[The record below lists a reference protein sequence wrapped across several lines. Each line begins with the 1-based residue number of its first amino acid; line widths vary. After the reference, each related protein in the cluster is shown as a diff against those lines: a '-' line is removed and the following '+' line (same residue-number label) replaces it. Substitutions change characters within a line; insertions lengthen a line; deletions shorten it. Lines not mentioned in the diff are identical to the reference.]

1 MKCCE
6 LVSRLLL
13 IPVARRRDEQPPA
26 MNADGARKNELSS
39 NPQLGPGCGWSEA
52 PLSARVYSSEPTK
65 ERRLT
70 LPDLH
75 PDGVGAKSSHS
86 NRSRSSSSSNSSA
99 SNMSSRSTSR
109 RSGGSASA
117 PWTSSSASASSSS
130 SLSSL
135 VLAERRPTTCWQS
148 GRLRSRLGK
157 RQSTCDCPNDVS
169 QAAKSNRVWPSVHSF
184 SCGGAASASN
194 ASDVEASVQS
204 ARHALFDPDHTHNI
218 NNGHRLLTRASLSLP
233 LLLLTAASSSW
244 TPVLAAVLR
253 TTRRCD
259 GRTVS
264 DTTRSQ

>member
-1 MKCCE
+1 MHW
-6 LVSRLLL
+6 
-13 IPVARRRDEQPPA
+13 Q
-26 MNADGARKNELSS
+26 
-39 NPQLGPGCGWSEA
+39 QLGPGCGWSEA

-204 ARHALFDPDHTHNI
+204 ARHALFDPDHTHN
-218 NNGHRLLTRASLSLP
+218 
-233 LLLLTAASSSW
+233 
-244 TPVLAAVLR
+244 
-253 TTRRCD
+253 
-259 GRTVS
+259 VS
-264 DTTRSQ
+264 